1 LREGGEQ
8 LKAALAVA
16 AGDALAHAR
25 ALLSM
30 ARLCFWQGDY
40 PAARELC
47 DRALRLYRERADDRG
62 QAWVLTLLGS
72 IHAYEGDYDRGRRR
86 LEEVLD
92 LVDDE
97 DIRMEALVGLGEVL
111 IQMGEMAQA
120 RARLDEVIAL
130 ARGPEAPRGR
140 AALFLGLVDFFDTNY
155 AGARRNVA
163 RSLGI
168 FQRLGNRY
176 ALAAA
181 LDVSAGLALADSEP
195 LDALRLSGAAAAL
208 RELVRAPLAPRWQE
222 ILQAVVIRPASDAA
236 GDRAAAAWAEG
247 QQMPVEAAVS
257 CALEALHAEPAASE
271 AASAASTGLLA
282 GLSMREVEV
291 AELVAQG
298 MTNRQVAERLGV
310 AERTAE
316 GHVERIRRKLGV
328 RTRTQIA
335 IAVLK
340 G

>member
-1 LREGGEQ
+1 
-8 LKAALAVA
+8 
-16 AGDALAHAR
+16 
-25 ALLSM
+25 M
-30 ARLCFWQGDY
+30 ARLSFWQGDY
-40 PAARELC
+40 TAARVLC
-47 DRALRLYRERADDRG
+47 ERSLRLYRERADDRG
-62 QAWVLTLLGS
+62 RAWALTLLGS
-72 IHAYEGDYDRGRRR
+72 IHAYEGEQGKGRQR

-92 LVDDE
+92 LVHDE

-111 IQMGEMAQA
+111 IQMGEVTQA

-140 AALFLGLVDFFDTNY
+140 AALFLGLVDFFDSNY
-155 AGARRNVA
+155 AGARTNIA

-168 FQRLGNRY
+168 FRRLGNRY

-181 LDVSAGLALADSEP
+181 LDASAGLALADSQP
-195 LDALRLSGAAAAL
+195 LDALRLTGAAAGL

-222 ILQAVVIRPASDAA
+222 ILEAVVIRPATDTAGAQAA
-236 GDRAAAAWAEG
+236 STAWAEG
-247 QQMPVEAAVS
+247 RQMPVDAAVR
-257 CALEALHAEPAASE
+257 CALEALHVEPAA
-271 AASAASTGLLA
+271 AAAETAPSTGRHLA
-282 GLSMREVEV
+282 QLSEREAEV
-291 AELVAQG
+291 AKLVAQG